1 MRDVNILEFG
11 NPIKVAMDEFLNK
24 SLASSKPLSI
34 ALGTLTNSARA
45 TLNLS
50 LNDNPLEN
58 SRTTHFECSAAKYS
72 VELSESDLD
81 LLTKLHLSTASKEI
95 SGTEVQITNSHTHF
109 FERFGTTIGFLLFG
123 EDPKLTANNH
133 EFTEHCL
140 KIELEF
146 GDHKAACQVYLS
158 KETLQLMFDK
168 IITTSEGGAKSISQH
183 LVNSIQLKLSA
194 IVGTLHPQ
202 IEEINSISVGDFI
215 ELNDERKHADLLID
229 GRKVGTGEFFKD
241 ENDKPGVRIL

>member
-1 MRDVNILEFG
+1 
-11 NPIKVAMDEFLNK
+11 
-24 SLASSKPLSI
+24 
-34 ALGTLTNSARA
+34 
-45 TLNLS
+45 
-50 LNDNPLEN
+50 
-58 SRTTHFECSAAKYS
+58 
-72 VELSESDLD
+72 
-81 LLTKLHLSTASKEI
+81 
-95 SGTEVQITNSHTHF
+95 
-109 FERFGTTIGFLLFG
+109 
-123 EDPKLTANNH
+123 
-133 EFTEHCL
+133 
-140 KIELEF
+140 
-146 GDHKAACQVYLS
+146 
-158 KETLQLMFDK
+158 MFDK